1 MSASTAAR
9 PTTPSIVSGRS
20 PRSVR
25 GIYIANLV
33 AQAGIV
39 VTGAIVRITGSG
51 LGCPTWPECVE
62 GSITPTAQQEESW
75 QKFVE
80 FGNRLLTFVLLIL
93 AIAAIVAALVDRRR
107 RRRAGLPSRPAL
119 TVLAVIPLVGT
130 VAQAILGGITVLT
143 GLHPLIVG
151 AHFLVSMAIIAAVVA
166 LVARSGDPGDHPVVW
181 LTPLPVRV
189 LAWALVAASAGVVVL
204 GVLVTSSGPHSGD
217 DGAIRLGLDPRTV
230 SWLHA
235 DVVLL
240 FMGLL
245 IGMLVA
251 LALVHA
257 PRIALKRTWLLL
269 GISVVQGVIGYTQY
283 FTGLP
288 ELLVML
294 HVLGAVLVWIAVL
307 FIPPALRTRGVV
319 DAPVAA

>member
-1 MSASTAAR
+1 MSTFAVA
-9 PTTPSIVSGRS
+9 PPLDPVQMNGRS
-20 PRSVR
+20 PRSIR

-62 GSITPTAQQEESW
+62 GSITPTAQQEEAW

-80 FGNRLLTFVLLIL
+80 FGNRLLTFVLLVL
-93 AIAAIVAALVDRRR
+93 AIAAIVAALMDRRR
-107 RRRAGLPSRPAL
+107 RRRTGLPARPAL
-119 TVLAVIPLVGT
+119 TVLAVIPLIGT
-130 VAQAILGGITVLT
+130 AAQAILGGITVLT

-166 LVARSGDPGDHPVVW
+166 LIARSGDAGDHPVAW

-189 LAWALVAASAGVVVL
+189 LAWALVTASAGVVVL

-235 DVVLL
+235 DLVLL
-240 FMGLL
+240 FLGLL

-251 LALVHA
+251 LALTHA
-257 PRIALKRTWLLL
+257 PRTAMARTWLLL
-269 GISVVQGVIGYTQY
+269 AIAVAQGVVGYTQY

-288 ELLVML
+288 ELLVIV

-307 FIPPALRTRGVV
+307 FIPPALRTRGSVPTAVV
-319 DAPVAA
+319 P